1 MEGMKIAQMEM
12 MMASGQYQSQF
23 GENEN
28 AKSGIAIQTRQRQG
42 DNATYHYI
50 DHLAQAIEFTG
61 RQLIDLIPK
70 VYDTPRVIKI
80 MAEDG
85 TQTEVNLDPN
95 GPSL

>member
-1 MEGMKIAQMEM
+1 MKIAQMEM

-50 DHLAQAIEFTG
+50 DHLAQAIRFTG
-61 RQLIDLIPK
+61 RI
-70 VYDTPRVIKI
+70 
-80 MAEDG
+80 
-85 TQTEVNLDPN
+85 
-95 GPSL
+95 